1 MLILAL
7 DTALAACSVALWG
20 EGRILAHKSED
31 MARGH
36 SERLIPMV
44 LEVMHE
50 AGVGFAAVT
59 QIAATVGPG
68 SFTGV
73 RIALAAARGL
83 ALARHVP
90 LIGVTTLEVV
100 AFAALRDV
108 VATRHIAAVID
119 AGRPDLFLQ
128 IFDAGLAPQCA
139 VEALPPEQAALR
151 IPPGPVLIAGNG
163 IARLRPFLAA
173 RSDIAFATGSGV
185 PNAADVAGLAATRE
199 APPDSSGVAPVYVHA
214 PYTKLPED
222 KAQ

>member
-7 DTALAACSVALWG
+7 DTALAACSVALWRD
-20 EGRILAHKSED
+20 GRILARKSED

-44 LEVMHE
+44 SEVMHE

-59 QIAATVGPG
+59 RIAATVGPG

-83 ALARHVP
+83 ALARRIP

-100 AFAALRDV
+100 AFAALRDAV
-108 VATRHIAAVID
+108 GTHPIAAVID

-173 RSDIAFATGSGV
+173 RSDIAFAAGSGA
-185 PNAADVAGLAATRE
+185 PDEADVAALAALRE
-199 APPDSSGVAPVYVHA
+199 APPDNAGVAPVYVHA
-214 PYTKLPED
+214 PYAKLPED
-222 KAQ
+222 KAK